1 MVDALFAEPRLAE
14 VYDPLDADRSDL
26 DVCAALVDELGA
38 RSVLDVGCGTGTF
51 ACLLAE
57 RGKEVTGV
65 DPAAASL
72 AVARGKPGA
81 DRVRWLAGD
90 ASTLPPLNVDLVTM
104 TGNVAQ
110 VFLADEDW
118 ASTLRGARSAL
129 RPGGWLVFEIRDP
142 ARRAWREWQR
152 DQTHRRV
159 ELPEVGPV
167 ETWIDL
173 TDVSLPFVSFRT
185 TFVFGADGA
194 VLTSDSTLRFRSRD
208 EVGDSLDAGG
218 FVVHEVRD
226 APDRPG
232 RELVF
237 IARRRDEPDAEPAG
251 DVVTVERDLAAYYE
265 QEAAERAGRA
275 LDPRR
280 VAARAAFLARL
291 GGRTGRLL
299 EVGIGPGRD
308 AAAFVAGGVRVVGVD
323 LSVEHA
329 RRARSAGAAAA
340 VATVRCLPFDDGT
353 FSALWS
359 MSTLMHV
366 PNEAIADALA
376 ELRRVLAPGA
386 LAAIGGW
393 GGPDVEHRSDIDV
406 LAPPRFFS
414 RRSDDRW
421 RSLLAT
427 LGSIEEFATWGR
439 DGNGFWYQWAVVRR
453 T

>member
-26 DVCAALVDELGA
+26 DVYAALVDELGA

-57 RGKEVTGV
+57 RGKEATGV
-65 DPAAASL
+65 DPADASL

-90 ASTLPPLNVDLVTM
+90 ASTLPPLQVNLVTM

-110 VFLADEDW
+110 VFLTDEHW
-118 ASTLRGARSAL
+118 ASTLGGARSAL
-129 RPGGWLVFEIRDP
+129 RPGGWLVFEVRDP
-142 ARRAWREWQR
+142 ARRAWREWNR
-152 DQTHRRV
+152 RQTHRRI

-237 IARRRDEPDAEPAG
+237 VARRRDEPDA
-251 DVVTVERDLAAYYE
+251 DVRD
-265 QEAAERAGRA
+265 G
-275 LDPRR
+275 
-280 VAARAAFLARL
+280 
-291 GGRTGRLL
+291 T
-299 EVGIGPGRD
+299 
-308 AAAFVAGGVRVVGVD
+308 GVRT
-323 LSVEHA
+323 HA
-329 RRARSAGAAAA
+329 SRA
-340 VATVRCLPFDDGT
+340 
-353 FSALWS
+353 
-359 MSTLMHV
+359 
-366 PNEAIADALA
+366 
-376 ELRRVLAPGA
+376 
-386 LAAIGGW
+386 
-393 GGPDVEHRSDIDV
+393 
-406 LAPPRFFS
+406 
-414 RRSDDRW
+414 
-421 RSLLAT
+421 
-427 LGSIEEFATWGR
+427 
-439 DGNGFWYQWAVVRR
+439 
-453 T
+453 